1 MNKVLSVAK
10 TILAWVFVVFCLLMA
25 IGCGSVSGSILFILT
40 AVLSVPLKIV
50 RNLWNKVLG
59 IKEIPDLPEDIPAK
73 WYEAKKKKEQKAHKN
88 AVEDQKK
95 RRLFKP
101 LIIAMA
107 FIISF
112 AVAIGN
118 SETTNTAD
126 SVKESTEVASIEA
139 TEAVQETVAPTAT
152 PKPTETPKPTA
163 TPTATSTATP
173 DPTKTP
179 EPTPVVVAKVSEEFS
194 LLNVAAYSGKPYVEI
209 NQNVPYFADS
219 ELSTTSY
226 EYYSDLD
233 SLGRCGV
240 CIASVGRDIMPTK
253 KRGDIGS
260 VKPTGWHTIK
270 YAGVVDGNYLYNRCH
285 LIGYQLTGENA
296 NTKNLITGT
305 RYLNVE
311 GMLPFE
317 NMVADYVKE
326 SGNHVMYRVT
336 PVFDGNNLLASGVL
350 MEAKSVEDNGAGI
363 LFNVFCYNVQPGVT
377 IDYATG
383 DSSLEE
389 KVAVKEQSTPKP
401 EATQAPVVAT
411 PEPQPQQ
418 QAPSATGSYAV
429 NGKNGKIHIVGAC
442 PATGNGDSAMTDP
455 VYFNTYEEAESYSI
469 SIAPNQSKRKCGNCY
484 R

>member
-25 IGCGSVSGSILFILT
+25 IGCGSVFGSIFFILT
-40 AVLSVPLKIV
+40 AVLSIPLKIV
-50 RNLWNKVLG
+50 RNLWDTVLG
-59 IKEIPDLPEDIPAK
+59 IQEVPDLSDDTPAK
-73 WYEAKKKKEQKAHKN
+73 WYQTKKKKEIKQHNN
-88 AVEDQKK
+88 AVEDQKNRK
-95 RRLFKP
+95 MMKP
-101 LIIAMA
+101 LIIFVVFMISFCIAMA
-107 FIISF
+107 NAEPADNANTKETVES
-112 AVAIGN
+112 V
-118 SETTNTAD
+118 ETT
-126 SVKESTEVASIEA
+126 EA
-139 TEAVQETVAPTAT
+139 EETVVVVETPAPT
-152 PKPTETPKPTA
+152 PTETPKVTPTPKPTKTLEVTA
-163 TPTATSTATP
+163 TPV
-173 DPTKTP
+173 PTNTP
-179 EPTPVVVAKVSEEFS
+179 EVVAVVPEAFS
-194 LLNVAAYSGKPYVEI
+194 LSNVPAYSGKPYVEI
-209 NQNVPYFADS
+209 NQKVPYFADS

-240 CIASVGRDIMPTK
+240 CIASVGQDIMPTE

-260 VKPTGWHTIK
+260 VKPTGWHTVK
-270 YAGVVDGNYLYNRCH
+270 YAGVVDGNYVYNRCH

-326 SGNHVMYRVT
+326 TGNHVMYRVT

-442 PATGNGDSAMTDP
+442 SATGNGGSAMTDP